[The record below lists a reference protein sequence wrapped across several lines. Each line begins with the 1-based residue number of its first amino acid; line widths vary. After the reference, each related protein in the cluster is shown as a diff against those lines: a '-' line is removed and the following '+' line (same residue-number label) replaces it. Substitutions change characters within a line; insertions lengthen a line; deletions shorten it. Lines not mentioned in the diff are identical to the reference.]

1 MRTRFNRRAGFLAVA
16 LGLSALAPAA
26 HADPVTY
33 FSFARQFQF
42 SDIGGFCFTSQFN
55 SNGGSASAGQD
66 CTTSSGSETVTSNA
80 AAAANLGAGTLKAV
94 ADVDNQSS
102 GGSTAH
108 AEAMFG
114 DSFRTTTGT
123 GTPFTWNS
131 STSVSFNLDID
142 GSVSSS
148 YLVNGSGVELQ
159 IFEPGTLDTYVAYQQ
174 SGDPDLLAAVTAQRI
189 AIFAWGLGLVNY
201 SPLNGT
207 VVVFPDT
214 LEAEFNPDGDFDW
227 VLRLVTNVAPSGG
240 SSAVA
245 DFFNTLEMSYVG
257 PDGGVTYSASGVFPG
272 TLALAAVSLPTPG
285 TLGLLLPGLLMIGLT
300 RRRQGT

>member
-1 MRTRFNRRAGFLAVA
+1 MRTRFIGQSRLVAAAVA
-16 LGLSALAPAA
+16 LTALAPAA
-26 HADPVTY
+26 YADPVTY
-33 FSFARQFQF
+33 FSSARQFQF

-55 SNGGSASAGQD
+55 SSGGSAAAGQD
-66 CTTSSGSETVTSNA
+66 CTTSAGSQTVTSNA
-80 AAAANLGAGTLKAV
+80 AAAADLSAGTLKAV
-94 ADVDNQSS
+94 ANVNNSSS

-108 AEAMFG
+108 AEAFFG

-142 GSVSSS
+142 GLVSGS
-148 YLVNGSGVELQ
+148 YLYNGSGVELQ

-189 AIFAWGLGLVNY
+189 ALFSWGLGLVNY

-207 VVVFPDT
+207 VVAFPDT
-214 LEAEFNPDGDFDW
+214 LEALFNPDGDFDW
-227 VLRLVTNVAPSGG
+227 VLRLVTNVTPPGG
-240 SSAVA
+240 ASAVA
-245 DFFNTLEMSYVG
+245 DFFNTLEMNYVG
-257 PDGGVTYSASGVFPG
+257 PQGGVTYSASGLFPG

-285 TLGLLLPGLLMIGLT
+285 TLGLLLPGLLMIGWAQ
-300 RRRQGT
+300 RRQAA